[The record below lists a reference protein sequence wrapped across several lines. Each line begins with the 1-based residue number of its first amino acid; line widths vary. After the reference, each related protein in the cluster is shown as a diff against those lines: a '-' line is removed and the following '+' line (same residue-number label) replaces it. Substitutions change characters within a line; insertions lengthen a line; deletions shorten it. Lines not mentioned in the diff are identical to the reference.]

1 MQFLFFA
8 RQVIDDFIS
17 SQNGAEVDLDI
28 LVGEWQLLWG
38 TQVSQNAYSTGLS
51 YYLFAYI

>member
-38 TQVSQNAYSTGLS
+38 T
-51 YYLFAYI
+51 

>member
-28 LVGEWQLLWG
+28 LV
-38 TQVSQNAYSTGLS
+38 N
-51 YYLFAYI
+51 